1 MGSYTSEAFG
11 VQIEAPSGI
20 SGMRRAFLDAVEA
33 GKNVQLNIDNAENSG
48 YTEENGGV
56 SNDGNRMV
64 GGMAEG
70 VPERQDTRGKREET
84 WRDGRTNQV
93 LSRRNLSQSVQNA
106 FTESGVV
113 AAELYDFDADNAA
126 FSSALDAARAADA
139 DHGWAVTPKSSAELQ
154 GKRTFMDEGGTIGF
168 ALTDDGDIEAVFKN
182 KQLNKT
188 PHAMDGVI
196 PQAIADGGKKLDCYG
211 EKLVSIYED
220 YGFVPVARVEFNEEH
235 ANPGWDKRKG
245 TPYVY
250 FMMHNGDSAETVV
263 SNIGKYGHMTQ
274 EQLESLPTYGKDGY
288 DQATA
293 YRDSL
298 LNGRN
303 SALASVNNDG
313 GDSGGDG
320 NGTESNSPSNDH
332 EKRESKFVENTLKNS
347 PVFGGVFQD
356 VRDEMLEQNKNAA
369 QYNISH
375 EIDSMAEAADR
386 IQADPKGEAEYLL
399 TDNDGHVWS
408 APDID
413 TAMGLIASN
422 QLDGNEARAV
432 ELALAVKEAGTQ
444 AGQTVQALAKWSR
457 TPHGAAVD
465 AVSEMND
472 GRFSR
477 ERVIELGDKLMNYAS
492 RVQQAADAFR
502 NEETGKIE
510 GFGSREMIDV
520 ISGLAEMRGT
530 TGIFSKKL
538 GNRML
543 YMLSKLPN
551 ETFERIAVSQIRG
564 VPSDMTHTKS
574 KAEVAG
580 ALFLP
585 VPERFSCNT
594 DF

>member
-1 MGSYTSEAFG
+1 M
-11 VQIEAPSGI
+11 QIEEPSGI
-20 SGMRRAFLDAVEA
+20 SGMRRVLLDAVEA

-48 YTEENGGV
+48 YTETNGGV
-56 SNDGNRMV
+56 SNDGNRMA
-64 GGMAEG
+64 GGMVEEIPRGQFSDRRDAG
-70 VPERQDTRGKREET
+70 GRQS
-84 WRDGRTNQV
+84 GRTNQV

-139 DHGWAVTPKSSAELQ
+139 DHGWAVTPKSPAELQ

-182 KQLNKT
+182 KQLNHT
-188 PHAMDGVI
+188 RFAMNGVI
-196 PQAIADGGKKLDCYG
+196 PQAIAEGGKKLDCYG
-211 EKLVSIYED
+211 DGLVRVYER
-220 YGFVPVARVEFNEEH
+220 YGFTPVARVEFNEQY
-235 ANPGWDKRKG
+235 ANPGWDKSKG

-274 EQLESLPTYGKDGY
+274 EQLDALPTYGKDGY

-298 LNGRN
+298 LSDRSSAPQQGQTDAPVTAPEVGRPVTRQRAN
-303 SALASVNNDG
+303 PAEDMVTAVRTSRPVGRKTDRSRV
-313 GDSGGDG
+313 
-320 NGTESNSPSNDH
+320 
-332 EKRESKFVENTLKNS
+332 VENTLKNS

-375 EIDSMAEAADR
+375 EVDSMAEAADR

-422 QLDGNEARAV
+422 QLDGDAARAV
-432 ELALAVKEAGTQ
+432 AV
-444 AGQTVQALAKWSR
+444 
-457 TPHGAAVD
+457 
-465 AVSEMND
+465 
-472 GRFSR
+472 
-477 ERVIELGDKLMNYAS
+477 
-492 RVQQAADAFR
+492 
-502 NEETGKIE
+502 
-510 GFGSREMIDV
+510 V
-520 ISGLAEMRGT
+520 ISFLTA
-530 TGIFSKKL
+530 S
-538 GNRML
+538 
-543 YMLSKLPN
+543 
-551 ETFERIAVSQIRG
+551 AIR
-564 VPSDMTHTKS
+564 V
-574 KAEVAG
+574 
-580 ALFLP
+580 
-585 VPERFSCNT
+585 
-594 DF
+594 